1 MTNSNVTVKSIYG
14 QMLSVLLTKPLI
26 VSKSPNVSFH
36 KEVWPN
42 VHNTFVDTNLRD
54 LSWRKAHEIVP
65 REVRIWFTSHL
76 NVQLPSVDI
85 IARGQNWGTGI

>member
-1 MTNSNVTVKSIYG
+1 MTRTGYDWGCFFGHRPVGGQATKQAPGKKGQKGIEHRTV
-14 QMLSVLLTKPLI
+14 QC
-26 VSKSPNVSFH
+26 
-36 KEVWPN
+36 
-42 VHNTFVDTNLRD
+42 
-54 LSWRKAHEIVP
+54 